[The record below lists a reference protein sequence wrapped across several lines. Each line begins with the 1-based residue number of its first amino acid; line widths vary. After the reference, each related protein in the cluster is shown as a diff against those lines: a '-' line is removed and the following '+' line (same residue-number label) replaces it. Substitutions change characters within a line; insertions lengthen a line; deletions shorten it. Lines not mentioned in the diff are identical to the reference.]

1 MSDWTNSHDLVYA
14 FVCVSFLADG
24 EVDES
29 EKEAM
34 RGNVK
39 VMLPDMGDDEYH
51 QVEKEVIDKFIAL
64 GDETSRFGQYG
75 SSLSA
80 IKEMFS
86 SDDDRYKVIKNL
98 AYIARADQFIHEN
111 EMKMVEQAVTD
122 LDMEDKVSLVKT
134 ESTLFVD
141 FKSQLFIL
149 NKAYQLVPDIHYWAL
164 TFLRL
169 NGVRNNVGKKN
180 AQ

>member
-64 GDETSRFGQYG
+64 GDETSRSGHYG
-75 SSLSA
+75 SSLGA

-86 SDDDRYKVIKNL
+86 ADYDRYMVIKNL

-111 EMKMVEQAVTD
+111 EMKMVEQAVDD

-134 ESTLFVD
+134 ETTLFVD
-141 FKSQLFIL
+141 FK
-149 NKAYQLVPDIHYWAL
+149 
-164 TFLRL
+164 
-169 NGVRNNVGKKN
+169 G
-180 AQ
+180 